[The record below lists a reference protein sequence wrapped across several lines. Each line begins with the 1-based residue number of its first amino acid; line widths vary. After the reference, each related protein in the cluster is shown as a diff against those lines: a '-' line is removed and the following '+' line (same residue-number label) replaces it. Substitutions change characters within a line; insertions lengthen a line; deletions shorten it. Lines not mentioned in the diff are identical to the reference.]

1 MDEYWTR
8 LKKIL
13 DMFNI
18 FVFYR
23 QVPFD
28 INQDLISFELFTNGF
43 YEQIFLP
50 LRVKGERILINYI
63 GREEAIEDIKDPLIF
78 NFIVATF
85 DLFSNLACNHSVR
98 SKLRLH

>member
-43 YEQIFLP
+43 Y
-50 LRVKGERILINYI
+50 
-63 GREEAIEDIKDPLIF
+63 
-78 NFIVATF
+78 
-85 DLFSNLACNHSVR
+85 
-98 SKLRLH
+98 